1 MSFWNERPIIM
12 RSRSSTAS
20 PDRSRSSVPS
30 AHGGRPSTFSLHL
43 RRGAPTYLL
52 AAALFVAA
60 PAAWSLGDAPV
71 ALPKGATGSGPGG
84 AGAAALAPDL
94 QAKIL
99 YNDGIDVLRRADNAA
114 ARTEDG
120 SKAQDEARTLYSLAL
135 AKFQRAVDL
144 DPKMHEAWNY
154 VGYAHRKL
162 GDYDDAL
169 EAYERALA
177 LRPGYPEA
185 IEYRAEAYLAL
196 KRFKDAEQ
204 SYLDLFA
211 TDRAVA
217 DKLLEAMKS
226 WLAGQR
232 SAPAAGDATAVSDL
246 DKWVQERSQ
255 IAAQTAGLTREGTAT
270 SWR

>member
-1 MSFWNERPIIM
+1 M
-12 RSRSSTAS
+12 RSRSRP
-20 PDRSRSSVPS
+20 PDVHSS
-30 AHGGRPSTFSLHL
+30 L
-43 RRGAPTYLL
+43 RRAPRVGLV
-52 AAALFVAA
+52 AAAFLIAA

-71 ALPKGATGSGPGG
+71 AVPKATTGSGPSGG
-84 AGAAALAPDL
+84 PGAPAPTPDL
-94 QAKIL
+94 QAKML

-135 AKFQRAVDL
+135 GKFQRAVRL
-144 DPKMHEAWNY
+144 DPNMHQAWNY
-154 VGYAHRKL
+154 VGYSHRKL

-185 IEYRAEAYLAL
+185 LEYRAEAYLAL

-211 TDRAVA
+211 TNRAVA
-217 DKLLEAMKS
+217 GKLLEAMKS
-226 WLAGQR
+226 WITGQR
-232 SAPAAGDATAVSDL
+232 SAAGGGDVAGVTDL

>member
-1 MSFWNERPIIM
+1 MF
-12 RSRSSTAS
+12 SRSSTF
-20 PDRSRSSVPS
+20 S
-30 AHGGRPSTFSLHL
+30 AHL
-43 RRGAPTYLL
+43 RCSHSGALATHFRRAARTGLL
-52 AAALFVAA
+52 AAALLVAA

-71 ALPKGATGSGPGG
+71 TLPKGTTAAGPGG
-84 AGAAALAPDL
+84 AAGLGAPAPDL

-99 YNDGIDVLRRADNAA
+99 YNDGIDVVRRADNAA
-114 ARTEDG
+114 SRTEDG

-135 AKFQRAVDL
+135 GKFQRAVDL

-154 VGYAHRKL
+154 VGYTHRKL

-211 TDRAVA
+211 TNRAVA

-232 SAPAAGDATAVSDL
+232 AAPAGGDATAVSDL

>member
-1 MSFWNERPIIM
+1 M
-12 RSRSSTAS
+12 RSCFRT
-20 PDRSRSSVPS
+20 PS
-30 AHGGRPSTFSLHL
+30 LTLALG
-43 RRGAPTYLL
+43 L
-52 AAALFVAA
+52 AARTGLLTVSLIVAA
-60 PAAWSLGDAPV
+60 PAAWSLGDPPAAV
-71 ALPKGATGSGPGG
+71 PKSATGSGPG
-84 AGAAALAPDL
+84 AAAQKPDL

-99 YNDGIDVLRRADNAA
+99 YNEGIDELRRADNSA
-114 ARTEDG
+114 ARTDGG
-120 SKAQDEARTLYSLAL
+120 SKAQEEARTLYSLAL
-135 AKFQRAVDL
+135 GKFQRAVEL

-196 KRFKDAEQ
+196 RRFKDAEQ

-226 WLAGQR
+226 WIAAQR
-232 SAPAAGDATAVSDL
+232 TSPADGDVAAVGDF

-255 IAAQTAGLTREGTAT
+255 IAAQTAGLTREGTAA

>member
-1 MSFWNERPIIM
+1 MPS
-12 RSRSSTAS
+12 RSRK
-20 PDRSRSSVPS
+20 PPVRFRPRPVQLRSAARTS
-30 AHGGRPSTFSLHL
+30 
-43 RRGAPTYLL
+43 LL
-52 AAALFVAA
+52 AVALLIAA
-60 PAAWSLGDAPV
+60 PAAWSLPDAPV
-71 ALPKGATGSGPGG
+71 AVPKAATGSGPAGGPG
-84 AGAAALAPDL
+84 AGAPAPDL

-99 YNDGIDVLRRADNAA
+99 YNEGIDVVRRADNAA
-114 ARTEDG
+114 SRTEDG

-135 AKFQRAVDL
+135 AKFQQAVRL
-144 DPKMHEAWNY
+144 DPNMHQAWNY
-154 VGYAHRKL
+154 LGYSHRKL
-162 GDYDDAL
+162 GDYDDSL

-211 TDRAVA
+211 TNRAVA

-226 WLAGQR
+226 WIAGQR
-232 SAPAAGDATAVSDL
+232 SAAAGGDAAAVSDL
-246 DKWVQERSQ
+246 AKWVQERSQ